1 MGLYDTI
8 HIEQEIKEIREG
20 FDMFQSKTVN
30 RRPMLDVYKIENDR
44 LYKQEFEM
52 EDTDEEMSF
61 ADSTINKREKNVI
74 GHEDIEYHGEI
85 EIHTTDRENE
95 QYISYMLKFSDGDLV
110 DVREEDV
117 RDIDITTYDDI
128 DTDED

>member
-8 HIEQEIKEIREG
+8 HIEQEIEEIREG

-30 RRPMLDVYKIENDR
+30 RHPMLDVYKIENDR

-52 EDTDEEMSF
+52 EDTGEEMSF

-74 GHEDIEYHGEI
+74 GHEDTEFHGEI

-95 QYISYMLKFSDGDLV
+95 QYISYMLKFSDGNLV